1 MRTFRL
7 RRLALG
13 TLASLALGCGART
26 EVGIGGGT
34 ASDASVGLDA
44 SADAVPAVPD
54 VRDGQVIDV
63 IVTDA
68 GCSSDVQ
75 CDDAVGCTL
84 DRCDPNLR
92 VCTHLPRPQLCD
104 DGIFCNGAEACN
116 FVQGCVPGAA
126 PSCSD
131 GIGCTVD
138 SCNEAN
144 EGCDH
149 VPNDALCPISHTCD
163 LQLGCQARA
172 IAHSGTTLYDI
183 RLPSGQV
190 KVIGPTGSQLT
201 DIALHPSNVLYGIGF
216 NQLYTVNQ
224 STGVATF
231 FKSTTAGNINGAD
244 VSPTGS
250 LYVSGGSGLYTLDLG
265 TGVATFVTSFPPG
278 RSSSGDLAFVGPRL
292 LASATGSQPDDLVEF
307 DLVTKTSKILG
318 SIGFTCV
325 WGLAAYGPTLYGL
338 TCNGAV
344 LSIDTTTG
352 KGTQLNGANVA
363 FWGASAR

>member
-1 MRTFRL
+1 MRSFWGL
-7 RRLALG
+7 GLAMPALALV
-13 TLASLALGCGART
+13 GCGART
-26 EVGIGGGT
+26 EVGGAG
-34 ASDASVGLDA
+34 ASTVTDASVGLDGA
-44 SADAVPAVPD
+44 TDGGAD
-54 VRDGQVIDV
+54 VRDAQVLDV
-63 IVTDA
+63 LVTDA
-68 GCSSDVQ
+68 GCTFDAQ
-75 CDDAVGCTL
+75 CDDAVPCTA
-84 DRCDPNLR
+84 DRCDPGLH
-92 VCTHLPRPQLCD
+92 VCTHAPRPQLCD
-104 DGIFCNGAEACN
+104 DGIFCNGPEACD
-116 FVQGCVPGAA
+116 FIQGCVPAA
-126 PSCSD
+126 PPSCSD
-131 GIGCTVD
+131 GIACSVD
-138 SCNEAN
+138 SCNESSK
-144 EGCDH
+144 GCDH

-172 IAHSGTTLYDI
+172 IAHSGTTLYDV

-201 DIALHPSNVLYGIGF
+201 DIALHPTNVLYGIGF

-244 VSPTGS
+244 ASPTGS

-265 TGVATFVTSFPPG
+265 TGNATFVATFPAG

-292 LASATGSQPDDLVEF
+292 LASATGSQLDDLVEF
-307 DLVTKTSKILG
+307 DVVTKTAKILG

-352 KGTQLNGANVA
+352 KGTQLNSANVA